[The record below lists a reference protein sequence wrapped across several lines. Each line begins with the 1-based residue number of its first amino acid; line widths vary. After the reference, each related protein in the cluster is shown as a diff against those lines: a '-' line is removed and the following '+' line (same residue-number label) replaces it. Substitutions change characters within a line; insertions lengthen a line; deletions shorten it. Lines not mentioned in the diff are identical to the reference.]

1 MARARDRKTR
11 DFNQVKCIKD
21 EREQLLV
28 KEEDIRHRSNKMHE
42 ECRRSILVPIYK
54 DKGVSKVVL
63 IIGELS

>member
-1 MARARDRKTR
+1 M
-11 DFNQVKCIKD
+11 D